1 MTDTYENYLYFNVNE
16 LSGRRDL
23 PKTFQERRFIRL
35 LAFLESFDVIDIG
48 Y

>member
-16 LSGRRDL
+16 LNSRRDL
-23 PKTFQERRFIRL
+23 PETFQKSRFVRL
-35 LAFLESFDVIDIG
+35 LAFLESFDDIDVR